1 MRRALLV
8 ALVLGSASAT
18 PTPAQTPR
26 VSVVIRLYAQAEAD
40 GSRKPIVQVR
50 DLLADPRWSQ
60 ALESSFPVRLTF
72 HLEIWRSRDGW
83 IDEFQRATE
92 WSTVIQHEPLQDQYR
107 VTRIFLSG
115 PEEFRFA
122 TRDSLDQW
130 LRAPNLVDAIPAGVG
145 TFYYNLKLSISVLSD
160 EEMEELERFL
170 AGEPSGPAS
179 GRGSIG
185 RGLRRFLLRV
195 AGLPSEELEVRSER
209 FRVERK

>member
-1 MRRALLV
+1 MRRALLF
-8 ALVLGSASAT
+8 ALVLGSASAN
-18 PTPAQTPR
+18 PTSAQTPR
-26 VSVVIRLYAQAEAD
+26 VSVVIRLYAQVDAD

-50 DLLADPRWSQ
+50 DLLADRRWSQ

-122 TRDSLDQW
+122 TRDSLDHW
-130 LRAPNLVDAIPAGVG
+130 LRAPNLVEAIPAGVG

-160 EEMEELERFL
+160 EDMEELERFL
-170 AGEPSGPAS
+170 AGEASGPAS

-185 RGLRRFLLRV
+185 RGLRRLVLRL